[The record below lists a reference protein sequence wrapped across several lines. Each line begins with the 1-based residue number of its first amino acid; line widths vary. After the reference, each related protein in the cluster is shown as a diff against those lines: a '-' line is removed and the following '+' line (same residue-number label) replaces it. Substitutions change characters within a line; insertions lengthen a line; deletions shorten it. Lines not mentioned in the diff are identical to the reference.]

1 MIVYTYINQRKNTM
15 SMKRR
20 YTGGVRYQQDMLKEK
35 ENLSKE
41 VKDIIMKC
49 DSDIEITIKFMKG
62 FKNVNKKLYR
72 V

>member
-1 MIVYTYINQRKNTM
+1 M

-62 FKNVNKKLYR
+62 FKNVNKKLCML
-72 V
+72 

>member
-1 MIVYTYINQRKNTM
+1 M

-20 YTGGVRYQQDMLKEK
+20 YTGGVRYQQDMLKRNK
-35 ENLSKE
+35 DLSKE

-62 FKNVNKKLYR
+62 FKNVNKKLCR